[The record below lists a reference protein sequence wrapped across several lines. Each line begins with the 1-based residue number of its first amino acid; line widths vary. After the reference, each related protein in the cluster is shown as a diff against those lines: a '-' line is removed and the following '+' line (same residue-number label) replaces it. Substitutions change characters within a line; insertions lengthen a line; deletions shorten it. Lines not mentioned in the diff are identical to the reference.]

1 MALTGDVEMPRDRQ
15 RVRVVLE
22 GDAWGVSGETFRVGE
37 GRTWNIIFPPASH
50 VVSVEVLR
58 PPVGVGDVLAAAA
71 DLDDLPLRAV
81 VLDRAGD
88 AWQRHAGDW
97 RCTTGGVCTTSDTMI
112 TGYGPFTIVSLG
124 RGTA

>member
-1 MALTGDVEMPRDRQ
+1 MALTGDVEMPRDGQ

-37 GRTWNIIFPPASH
+37 RGWNMILPTASH
-50 VVSVEVLR
+50 VMSVEVLR
-58 PPVGVGDVLAAAA
+58 PPVGVDDVLEAAA
-71 DLDDLPLRAV
+71 DLDDLPVRAV

-97 RCTTGGVCTTSDTMI
+97 RCTTGGICTTSDI
-112 TGYGPFTIVSLG
+112 TGYGPFTVVSLG
-124 RGTA
+124 RGAA